1 MPVAEIIA
9 IGTEILLGQITD
21 TNSRFISAE
30 LAGLGIDCFF
40 HTTVGDNRER
50 IVDCIRTALSR
61 SDLVITTGGLGPTP
75 DDLTMECIAEALG
88 APMVSD
94 ALVLAGIEEFF
105 SSRHIAM
112 PDSNKKQALRPEG
125 SRVLPNSAGTAPGI
139 IWEIDSE
146 RLGQAAIA
154 SSRPRTI
161 IMTFP
166 GVPHELVHMW
176 HETAAPYLMREFSGA
191 AIFSV
196 ELKHIGIGESTLAQ
210 KYEELL
216 SGINPT
222 VAPYAGR
229 GECRLRVTAKAPSL
243 DEARIMVQPVAD
255 RIRRESGHLC
265 YGQDE
270 DTLES
275 VVARLLLEAGLTVA
289 LAESCTGGLVSKR
302 LTDVPGSSRFIGL
315 NLVTY
320 SNQAK
325 IDALGVE
332 PELLDRHGAV
342 SPECARAMAEG
353 ARNRAGSD
361 IGIGIT
367 GIAGPDG
374 GTDEKP
380 VGLVYLALSAKDGGS
395 QEELRL
401 GARSSRTEIRYRTA
415 SAALNMLRLF
425 LLDHY

>member
-1 MPVAEIIA
+1 MPAAEIIA

-21 TNSRFISAE
+21 TNSRFMSAE

-50 IVDCIRTALSR
+50 IVDCIRMALSR
-61 SDLVITTGGLGPTP
+61 SDLVLTTGGLGPTP

-146 RLGQAAIA
+146 RLEQAAIG
-154 SSRPRTI
+154 SSRPRSI
-161 IMTFP
+161 ILTFP

-176 HETAAPYLMREFSGA
+176 HETAAPYLVKEFSGA

-216 SGINPT
+216 SGRNPT

-243 DEARIMVQPVAD
+243 DEARVMVQPVAD
-255 RIRRESGHLC
+255 RIRQESGHLC
-265 YGQDE
+265 YGQDD

-275 VVARLLLEAGLTVA
+275 VVARLLVRAGLTVA

-325 IDALGVE
+325 MDALGVD
-332 PELLDRHGAV
+332 PEILDKHGAV

-353 ARNRAGSD
+353 ARSLAGSD

-380 VGLVYLALSAKDGGS
+380 VGLVYLALSAKDGSS